1 MLGIDY
7 NDVDATARDHAK
19 PVNFSMIY
27 GAGAAGIVAS
37 AWNNYGVDLSL
48 VEAEGARQAFLRRYS
63 AYANWM
69 RVNYAQ
75 STQRGIIV
83 SGRLGRVIEA
93 AWEAKSTSTRR
104 SFPQW
109 DDEDSET
116 NNDDLAGDSFVWGN
130 GGWAQDALKYT
141 LCCNA
146 PIQGACADAA
156 MLALIKVDAALREA
170 RIEGGLILFVHDE
183 IAIETR
189 QEDAEAAR
197 RILTDAMVSAFAE
210 TFPDAPLNGVVSVR
224 TGDSWGAPS

>member
-1 MLGIDY
+1 
-7 NDVDATARDHAK
+7 
-19 PVNFSMIY
+19 
-27 GAGAAGIVAS
+27 
-37 AWNNYGVDLSL
+37 
-48 VEAEGARQAFLRRYS
+48 LRRYS

-75 STQRGIIV
+75 STRHGIIV

-109 DDEDSET
+109 DDEDSEI
-116 NNDDLAGDSFVWGN
+116 DDDFFYSN
-130 GGWAQDALKYT
+130 GSGWAQDALKYT
-141 LCCNA
+141 LCCNG
-146 PIQGACADAA
+146 PIQGICADAS

-170 RIEGGLILFVHDE
+170 RIEGGPVLFVHDE

-189 QEDAEAAR
+189 QEDAEAAC

-210 TFPDAPLNGVVSVR
+210 TFPNAPLNGVVSVR
-224 TGDSWGAPS
+224 IGDSWGAPS